1 MPDVIRDEGDDD
13 LQVATGTGG
22 PAGPGAEADNAAQPG
37 DAMPGNPKGAQSE
50 DGASLPSEMEGK
62 DEES

>member
-1 MPDVIRDEGDDD
+1 MPDVIADDEGDELRVD
-13 LQVATGTGG
+13 TGTGG

-37 DAMPGNPKGAQSE
+37 EAMPGNPQGAQSE

-62 DEES
+62 S